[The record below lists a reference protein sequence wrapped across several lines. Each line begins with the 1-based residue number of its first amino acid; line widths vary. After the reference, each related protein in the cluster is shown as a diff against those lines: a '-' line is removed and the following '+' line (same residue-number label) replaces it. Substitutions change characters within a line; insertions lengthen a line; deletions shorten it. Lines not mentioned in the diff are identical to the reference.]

1 MGQDLARRA
10 LSPSL
15 IWAVS
20 IPVVWLAVAIALGQP
35 VWASQHSRDLVAF
48 GAFKGS
54 ELDLANAWRLV
65 ASQWL
70 HVKAPH
76 MVLNALIIGVVG
88 FSAEARHG
96 RVLPALVALVGGVVG
111 QAASAFGDP
120 AAFVSGASQAYLALC
135 GFSLV
140 AGRLGRTGALVAWS
154 GILIAVAL
162 DLLVAAHGGI
172 KPGHL
177 WALLFGGAI
186 GMVVR
191 LVGGS
196 RRRGGARATE

>member
-15 IWAVS
+15 VWAVS
-20 IPVVWLAVAIALGQP
+20 IPVVWLAVALALGQP
-35 VWASQHSRDLVAF
+35 VWASQHSRDLLAF

-54 ELDLANAWRLV
+54 ELDLENAWRLV

-88 FSAEARHG
+88 LAAEARHG
-96 RVLPALVALVGGVVG
+96 RVFPALVALVGSAVG

-135 GFSLV
+135 AFALV
-140 AGRLGRTGALVAWS
+140 AGRLNRTGAIVAWL
-154 GILIAVAL
+154 GILLALAL
-162 DLLVAAHGGI
+162 DLFVAAHGGI

-177 WALLFGGAI
+177 WALLFGGAF
-186 GMVVR
+186 GALVR
-191 LVGGS
+191 F
-196 RRRGGARATE
+196 RRMPSATP